1 MPIFLMLQ
9 LGLPIFL
16 LSWLWLRRP
25 SGLISWLM
33 GVLLTLGAIAAVSL
47 VVPWLFVPAPVRYVY
62 LAAWLVTTLRS
73 WGRQRPAE
81 MPAGRGVWGT
91 LGAFVLFLAT
101 AAAWTTAGLAVD
113 GRRLPAT
120 DVLDLASPLAPGT
133 YLVASGG
140 SRLVV
145 NPHLATLGADTR
157 YIAWRGQS
165 YGVDLVQ
172 VDGFGR
178 RARASASP
186 NLADYRIYG
195 QHVIAPCDGAV
206 VGAVDGRPDMV
217 VGLRDSDRT
226 QLAGNHVNL
235 KCGEF
240 EVLLGHLQPGSVRVA
255 VGERVDTGDLI
266 GFVGNSGNTDEPHL
280 HISAQRR
287 ADGQAPVGGE
297 PVWIT
302 INGAFLVRNDRVVW
316 Q

>member
-1 MPIFLMLQ
+1 MPIFLTLQ

-25 SGLISWLM
+25 AGLVGWLM

-47 VVPWLFVPAPVRYVY
+47 TVPWLFVPAPVRYLY

-73 WGRQRPAE
+73 WGRIRPAE

-91 LGAFVLFLAT
+91 LGASVLFLAT

-113 GRRLPAT
+113 GRRVPAA
-120 DVLDLASPLAPGT
+120 DVLDLASPMAPGT

-157 YIAWRGQS
+157 YMAWRGQS

-186 NLADYRIYG
+186 NLGDYRIYG
-195 QHVIAPCDGAV
+195 QHVIAPCDGTV

-226 QLAGNHVNL
+226 QLAGNHVSL

-287 ADGQAPVGGE
+287 VSGQAPVGGE

-302 INGAFLVRNDRVVW
+302 IDGAFLVRNDRVVW